1 MWEVSALDNAA
12 ILCEPRCKD
21 PSQTSC
27 RVTEQGAGVWELDEV
42 DSMASLCE
50 ARCFCLCVCV
60 CVCVCVCECV
70 CVCVRERETKRER
83 ERESSPTARKYASQ
97 MSAFSFHSTAFIL
110 IA

>member
-1 MWEVSALDNAA
+1 M
-12 ILCEPRCKD
+12 
-21 PSQTSC
+21 
-27 RVTEQGAGVWELDEV
+27 
-42 DSMASLCE
+42 
-50 ARCFCLCVCV
+50 
-60 CVCVCVCECV
+60 